1 MIIREDVSRFRV
13 VYRRVREAVIIAE
26 AEGVCGGAAAGTG
39 SSGLYKVAVTS
50 MHICA
55 RIFAWAWDLLVGSA
69 AYPMQQVSLSSAPS
83 PQFHQCQGCEE
94 GGNGVVGSQR
104 SGNYLCLRAK
114 I

>member
-1 MIIREDVSRFRV
+1 M
-13 VYRRVREAVIIAE
+13 VYRRVREAVVIAE
-26 AEGVCGGAAAGTG
+26 AEGEGVRGGAVAGTG

-69 AYPMQQVSLSSAPS
+69 AYPMQQVSLSSAPNS
-83 PQFHQCQGCEE
+83 ANVKVAKRVGMAFYGR
-94 GGNGVVGSQR
+94 GVLGIIFASER
-104 SGNYLCLRAK
+104 KFNMNFDPAY